1 MAAYQV
7 GHHIAMRAA
16 LLPRP
21 FRREN
26 SARKAIATGKSMP
39 TPKPM
44 TKRAPP
50 STQALGAS
58 PHAMAAT
65 TKKNMSAMKTRY
77 RPILSVRYP
86 PRNAPMIAPNVIAEA
101 TKPVAAGVL
110 YAERKR
116 AKIIGVEEHAPER
129 DGNDDPRVAAD
140 CGATVDE
147 LRDIGR
153 AADDGARVGGLGRKG
168 NRHGTGCNDR
178 GCGTR
183 DPTGVRVS
191 SQIHFC
197 YLSNDG

>member
-21 FRREN
+21 FKREN

-39 TPKPM
+39 TPNPM

-101 TKPVAAGVL
+101 TKPVAAGVS
-110 YAERKR
+110 ENSR
-116 AKIIGVEEHAPER
+116 AMSFTPNASAPIIGVEEHAPER

-153 AADDGARVGGLGRKG
+153 AADDGARGGG
-168 NRHGTGCNDR
+168 
-178 GCGTR
+178 
-183 DPTGVRVS
+183 
-191 SQIHFC
+191 
-197 YLSNDG
+197 